1 MGCPTGPDEV
11 PGGVGRRGGQTG
23 WPDGVP
29 DGAKRSAR
37 RGQTGCPTRP
47 DEVREGWPDV
57 VARRDARRGQT
68 GATSFFECHVIG
80 HVIFECH
87 VTRLGWQ
94 GVILLPTLVS
104 QR

>member
-1 MGCPTGPDEV
+1 MGPDGVARQDARRGQTECPTGARRGARRVARRGARWGLTGCPTGPD
-11 PGGVGRRGGQTG
+11 G
-23 WPDGVP
+23 
-29 DGAKRSAR
+29 
-37 RGQTGCPTRP
+37 
-47 DEVREGWPDV
+47 
-57 VARRDARRGQT
+57 
-68 GATSFFECHVIG
+68 CHVIG

>member
-1 MGCPTGPDEV
+1 M
-11 PGGVGRRGGQTG
+11 
-23 WPDGVP
+23 
-29 DGAKRSAR
+29 SS
-37 RGQTGCPTRP
+37 
-47 DEVREGWPDV
+47 
-57 VARRDARRGQT
+57 
-68 GATSFFECHVIG
+68 ATSFFECHVIG